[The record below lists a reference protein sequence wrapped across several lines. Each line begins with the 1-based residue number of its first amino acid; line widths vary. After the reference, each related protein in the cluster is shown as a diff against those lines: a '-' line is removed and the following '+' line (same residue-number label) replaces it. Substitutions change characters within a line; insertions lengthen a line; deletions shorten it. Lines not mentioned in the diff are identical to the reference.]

1 MDIPEEITD
10 DEDFLELITILHIPR
25 LPKTYKQRPDNF
37 RIWNDTQFL
46 QRFRLSKSTV
56 RSIID
61 KVADDIRN
69 ITIQNHALTPDDM
82 VFVTLRYLATGSF
95 LQTTQNP
102 YSVATVEI
110 QDRQRHR
117 AVAITSIAQES
128 SASTSADLAE
138 TQENLTIAETHR
150 QPRSEVKEKCLGYSE
165 DNNIVQ

>member
-1 MDIPEEITD
+1 MPENGQERTVIRQEFFNIARFPRCIGALDCT
-10 DEDFLELITILHIPR
+10 HI
-25 LPKTYKQRPDNF
+25 K
-37 RIWNDTQFL
+37 I
-46 QRFRLSKSTV
+46 KSPGG
-56 RSIID
+56 
-61 KVADDIRN
+61 ADPENYRN
-69 ITIQNHALTPDDM
+69 RKGFFSYN
-82 VFVTLRYLATGSF
+82 V
-95 LQTTQNP
+95 QTTQNP